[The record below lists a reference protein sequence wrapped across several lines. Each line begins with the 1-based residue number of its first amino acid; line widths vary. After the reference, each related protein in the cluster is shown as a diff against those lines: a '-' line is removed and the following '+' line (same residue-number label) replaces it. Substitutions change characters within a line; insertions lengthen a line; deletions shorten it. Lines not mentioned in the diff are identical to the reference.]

1 MTRRQPARP
10 SALMLAAVLALA
22 GCASSS
28 PTSPA
33 QQASAAATTLT
44 PTATPTPAPVPVVVV
59 RVIDGDTVDVR
70 PATPHPTDPARTERV
85 RLLGIDAPET
95 AHDQPAQCGAE
106 AATDA
111 LTEQL
116 RHRPV
121 TLTLD
126 PISGHHDRYGR
137 TLGYLDAGGHDTGLA
152 LIKAG
157 RVETWHPKSTPAPT
171 RYPAYASAQTAAQ
184 QKQVGSW
191 ATCPTLG
198 R

>member
-1 MTRRQPARP
+1 
-10 SALMLAAVLALA
+10 MLAAAAAGLALA
-22 GCASSS
+22 GCVSSS
-28 PTSPA
+28 PTTPTSPA
-33 QQASAAATTLT
+33 QPVSGTATMLT

-70 PATPHPTDPARTERV
+70 PATPPSTGPARTERV

-95 AHDQPAQCGAE
+95 AHDQPAQCGADD
-106 AATDA
+106 ATDA
-111 LTEQL
+111 LREQL

-137 TLGYLDAGGHDTGLA
+137 TLGYLDADGHDVALA
-152 LIKAG
+152 LVQAG
-157 RVETWHPKSTPAPT
+157 LVEAWHPKSTPAPT
-171 RYPAYASAQTAAQ
+171 RYPYYARAQASAQRAQ
-184 QKQVGSW
+184 AGSW
-191 ATCPTLG
+191 VTCPALG

>member
-1 MTRRQPARP
+1 
-10 SALMLAAVLALA
+10 MLAAAVALALA
-22 GCASSS
+22 GCVSSSPTS

-33 QQASAAATTLT
+33 QQASVAATTLT
-44 PTATPTPAPVPVVVV
+44 PHRDPHARDTSLRAGRVV

-70 PATPHPTDPARTERV
+70 PATPPSTGPARTERV

-106 AATDA
+106 VATAA
-111 LTEQL
+111 LREQL
-116 RHRPV
+116 RSGPV

-137 TLGYLDAGGHDTGLA
+137 TLGYLDADGHDTGLR
-152 LIKAG
+152 LIEAG
-157 RVETWHPKSTPAPT
+157 RVEAWHPKSTPAPA
-171 RYPAYASAQTAAQ
+171 RYLVYAAAQ
-184 QKQVGSW
+184 AQAQAARAGSW

>member
-1 MTRRQPARP
+1 MPAV
-10 SALMLAAVLALA
+10 AAALALA
-22 GCASSS
+22 GCATSS
-28 PTSPA
+28 PTAPISPA
-33 QQASAAATTLT
+33 QQVSGAATTLT
-44 PTATPTPAPVPVVVV
+44 TTATPVPVVVV

-70 PATPHPTDPARTERV
+70 PATPHPTGPDRTERV

-95 AHDQPAQCGAE
+95 AHDHPAQCGADD
-106 AATDA
+106 ATDA
-111 LTEQL
+111 LREQL

-137 TLGYLDAGGHDTGLA
+137 TLGYLQADGHDVA
-152 LIKAG
+152 LDLVRAG
-157 RVETWHPKSTPAPT
+157 MVEAWHPPSAPAPT
-171 RYPAYASAQTAAQ
+171 RYPPYAAAQ
-184 QKQVGSW
+184 ETAEASRAGLW